1 MYSFENDSV
10 LPTSQHVLTQSRLH
24 SIDFSCEEI
33 SKIIRSL
40 DVNKAHG
47 QDDISIRMIK
57 TCDNSLVKPLLL
69 LFKKSFDNSYFPKL
83 WKKSNIIPVHKKND
97 KRNFENY
104 RPISLLL
111 YFQ

>member
-33 SKIIRSL
+33 TKIMRSL
-40 DVNKAHG
+40 DGNKAHG

-57 TCDNSLVKPLLL
+57 ICDNSLVKPLLL

-83 WKKSNIIPVHKKND
+83 WKKSNIISVHKKND
-97 KRNFENY
+97 KRNFKNY